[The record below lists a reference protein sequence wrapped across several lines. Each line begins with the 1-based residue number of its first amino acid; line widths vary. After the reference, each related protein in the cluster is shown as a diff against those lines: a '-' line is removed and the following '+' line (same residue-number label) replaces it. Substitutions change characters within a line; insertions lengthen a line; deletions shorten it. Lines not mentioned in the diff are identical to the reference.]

1 MSRLV
6 FTKEMLSRLRSD
18 LLESKEESCAILFG
32 RSVEIDGK
40 LTRIVV
46 RESKEPSSSAYTIRT
61 TIRAQL
67 KPEFVAEAAQRARK
81 NNESLIF
88 VHTHPFSMNQF
99 SEIDDDGE
107 RQLME
112 FLQRRIPNAAH
123 AAMLITPE
131 VTIARELG
139 KGRELDVVSVGPEVS
154 WSRNS
159 ATEIDRSRYDRQIRA
174 FGASGQNVLKSLRVG
189 IVGLGGTGSVVL
201 QELAHLGVADFLL
214 LDPDVVEE
222 SNLNRLVGAVPS
234 DVGSS
239 KVEVAKRFAQRINPK
254 SQIETRQESVLK
266 VRSVRTL
273 ADTDFVFCCTDS
285 HGSRAVLNQ
294 FAYQYLIPMIDMG
307 VVIAVDK
314 STVTHVAGRTQMLA
328 PGLACMV
335 CANLL
340 DPEEIRRDLLTDF
353 ERQADPYILGNT
365 EPAPAVISLN
375 TTIASMAVTMF
386 LNACTGIP
394 GSARFVNYNAMTG
407 VSRAAMCSQHPSC
420 IVCSSYGAI
429 ARSEEWPL
437 PARMD

>member
-6 FTKEMLSRLRSD
+6 FTKEMLTRLRSD
-18 LLESKEESCAILFG
+18 LLESNEESCAILFG

-81 NNESLIF
+81 NHESLVF

-154 WSRNS
+154 WNRKS
-159 ATEIDRSRYDRQIRA
+159 ATEIDRPRYDRQIRA

-234 DVGSS
+234 DVGSP
-239 KVEVAKRFAQRINPK
+239 KVEVAKNFAQRINPK

-375 TTIASMAVTMF
+375 ATIASMAVTMF

-407 VSRAAMCSQHPSC
+407 VSRAAMCAQHPSC